1 VLVTCWSVKGGSG
14 TSVVAASLA
23 VVAARRQPSLLVDL
37 AGDSAAIL
45 GLAEPASGVWAWLG
59 STSAPAAALARLEI
73 EAAPGLRLL
82 PAGPPARVDDGE
94 RGALFAALLGAD
106 TRPVIVDAGRL
117 HGGAGTAEGV
127 RTTLAGAASVSL
139 LVLRPCYLALRRAV
153 AAPVRP
159 SGVVLVTEPGRALGR
174 SDVEQVLGVPV
185 RAEIAIDASV
195 ARAVDAGLLS
205 TRLPRGLERA
215 LRDAA

>member
-59 STSAPAAALARLEI
+59 SPSAPAAALTRLETDG
-73 EAAPGLRLL
+73 APGLRLL
-82 PAGPPARVDDGE
+82 PAGPPSRVDDGE
-94 RGALFAALLGAD
+94 RGALLAALLGAE
-106 TRPVIVDAGRL
+106 TRSVIVDAGRID
-117 HGGAGTAEGV
+117 GGAGAAEGV

-159 SGVVLVTEPGRALGR
+159 SGVVLITEPGRALGR

-185 RAEIAIDASV
+185 RAEIALDPGV
-195 ARAVDAGLLS
+195 ARAVDAGLLA